1 MLARLVDD
9 LIKNPIFRQGF
20 RPQITPVNNNGNLK
34 FLKVVCRNDSE
45 VFSADGSQ
53 IRCSFVQ
60 ETGAY
65 SILDNPYSDS
75 DVSHLSLNSLGK
87 FLASL
92 SGSENNVITVFA
104 LPDFLSP
111 QNGRV
116 KVKPYRLEPLPAGVN
131 KMVWHTAMAQD
142 AGLVVLT
149 NDSKVYLFDLLKPTS
164 KPQLAVDLTKS
175 PSFSAETASSL
186 SFGSEASLSGALTLY
201 ITTNTGRIFA
211 LYPFINN
218 LANIATTQSSVKN
231 AVNDTKVILQKVEK
245 DLGTMNI
252 NEAVDKRPL
261 WHSIFGQ
268 YTFYSSLWAQIA
280 DGNPLKVE
288 KRRKSGLKLEE
299 LAILG
304 VKLPHGFTPEVQGPF
319 FSSKK
324 LNNICDIAHLSSN
337 ENLSYLM
344 TASIEDNRVKLDY
357 FVQLLPMIMKFGN
370 SEQRFQLQ
378 PKKDANIPETRV
390 KEPKPRGYAKPKRG
404 FGFVDLD
411 DVPSS
416 LPAPSN
422 TDITSNNFD
431 LEHTYWSENFVSITR
446 VGGRT
451 ILEPVIGA
459 SLTTHNSGLCYIL
472 RLPRKL
478 LISTNTKWPDFISR
492 KIELDGKPLP
502 IPSDNLVEISSRED
516 IVSCSYVNDKVDSN
530 LGAVVSLSNSSSE
543 NLKVVEIE
551 KQAMALR
558 ESTPVNQMPKEV
570 PKRTISYKSPIL
582 QQEPFSQLESEIQVL
597 KSHIADFS
605 GLNVPKNE
613 LKNADGS
620 TLKSLSEVSLK
631 VVEKTIRMT
640 AYAVNLKL
648 RIETDIVNLKNQ
660 IKLLT
665 ETQEQQDALSKAL
678 EASSTL
684 AKLEDKHEKLTGRIQ
699 ALEKKIDEAIRDLS
713 YKESM
718 PLSKEEKLWIR
729 EVNGINA
736 LLNNAGEDSLS
747 LKIENLKI
755 QVTSLSQSED
765 RANEHLTD
773 AEIQKRQNSIIL
785 AKLSLWLQ
793 NDLEK
798 LDEVKQSVSD
808 SIRRLRIK

>member
-20 RPQITPVNNNGNLK
+20 RPEITSGKNNVNLK
-34 FLKVVCRNDSE
+34 FLKVVCRNDNE
-45 VFSADGSQ
+45 AFSADGSQ
-53 IRCSFVQ
+53 IRCSYIQ
-60 ETGAY
+60 ESGSY

-75 DVSHLSLNSLGK
+75 DVSHLSLSSLGK

-92 SGSENNVITVFA
+92 SGNGNNVITVFA

-116 KVKPYRLEPLPAGVN
+116 KVKPHKLEPLPAGIN
-131 KMVWHTAMAQD
+131 KIVWHTAMAQD

-149 NDSKVYLFDLLKPTS
+149 NDSKIYLYDLLKPTS

-201 ITTNTGRIFA
+201 ITTNSGKIFA
-211 LYPFINN
+211 LYPFINS
-218 LANIATTQSSVKN
+218 LANIATTQSSVKI
-231 AVNDTKVILQKVEK
+231 VMNDTKDILQKVEK
-245 DLGTMNI
+245 DLSTMNI
-252 NEAVDKRPL
+252 NEAVKKRPL

-280 DGNPLKVE
+280 DGNPLKIE
-288 KRRKSGLKLEE
+288 KRRKSDLRFEE

-304 VKLPHGFTPEVQGPF
+304 VKLPHDFSPEVQGPF
-319 FSSKK
+319 FSSQG
-324 LNNICDIAHLSSN
+324 LNSISDIAHLSSN

-344 TASIEDNRVKLDY
+344 TATIDNNKVKLDY
-357 FVQLLPMIMKFGN
+357 FVQFLPMIMKFGN
-370 SEQRFQLQ
+370 SEQRFQPQ
-378 PKKDANIPETRV
+378 PKKDTNAPDPTT
-390 KEPKPRGYAKPKRG
+390 KEPKSRGYAKPKRG

-411 DVPSS
+411 DAPSS
-416 LPAPSN
+416 QPEPS
-422 TDITSNNFD
+422 DVEITRNNFD
-431 LEHTYWSENFVSITR
+431 LEQAYWSENFVNITR
-446 VGGRT
+446 VGRRT
-451 ILEPVIGA
+451 ILEPAIGA
-459 SLTTHNSGLCYIL
+459 SLTTYNSGQCYIL

-478 LISTNTKWPDFISR
+478 LISTNTEWPDFISR
-492 KIELDGKPLP
+492 KIELDGKRLP
-502 IPSDNLVEISSRED
+502 IPSDNLTEISSRED
-516 IVSCSYVNDKVDSN
+516 IISCSYVNDKIDSN
-530 LGAVVSLSNSSSE
+530 WGAVVSLSNSYSE
-543 NLKVVEIE
+543 NLKVVGIE
-551 KQAMALR
+551 KQAMVLR
-558 ESTPVNQMPKEV
+558 ESTPMNQAPQEEPKGPV
-570 PKRTISYKSPIL
+570 SYKLPIL

-597 KSHIADFS
+597 KSHIANFS
-605 GLNVPKNE
+605 GLSVPKNV

-620 TLKSLSEVSLK
+620 TLKSISEVSLK
-631 VVEKTIRMT
+631 VIEKTIRIT
-640 AYAVNLKL
+640 AHAVNLKL
-648 RIETDIVNLKNQ
+648 RIETDIANLKNQ

-665 ETQEQQDALSKAL
+665 ETKEQQDSLSKAL

-684 AKLEDKHEKLTGRIQ
+684 AKLEDRNEKLTGRIQ
-699 ALEKKIDEAIRDLS
+699 ALEKKIDEAIRQLS

-736 LLNNAGEDSLS
+736 LLNNAGEDSLT
-747 LKIENLKI
+747 LKIEDLKV
-755 QVTSLSQSED
+755 QVTALSQSED
-765 RANEHLTD
+765 SANEHLTD

-785 AKLSLWLQ
+785 AKLSWWLQ

-798 LDEVKQSVSD
+798 LDEVKQSVTD
-808 SIRRLRIK
+808 CIRRLRI

>member
-20 RPQITPVNNNGNLK
+20 RPELTSGKNSVNLK
-34 FLKVVCRNDSE
+34 FLKVVCRNDTE

-53 IRCSFVQ
+53 IRCSYIQ
-60 ETGAY
+60 ESGSY

-75 DVSHLSLNSLGK
+75 DVSHLSLSSLGK

-92 SGSENNVITVFA
+92 SGNGNNVITVFA

-116 KVKPYRLEPLPAGVN
+116 KVKPLKLEPLPAGIN
-131 KMVWHTAMAQD
+131 KIIWHTAMAQD
-142 AGLVVLT
+142 TGLVVLT
-149 NDSKVYLFDLLKPTS
+149 NDSKIYLYDLLKPTS

-201 ITTNTGRIFA
+201 ITTNSGKIFA

-218 LANIATTQSSVKN
+218 LANIATTQSSVKI
-231 AVNDTKVILQKVEK
+231 VMNDTKDILQKVEK
-245 DLGTMNI
+245 DLSTMNI
-252 NEAVDKRPL
+252 NEAVNKRPL

-280 DGNPLKVE
+280 DGNPLKIE
-288 KRRKSGLKLEE
+288 KRRKSDLRLEE

-304 VKLPHGFTPEVQGPF
+304 VKLPHDFSPEVQGPL
-319 FSSKK
+319 FSSQG
-324 LNNICDIAHLSSN
+324 LNNISDIAHLSNN

-344 TASIEDNRVKLDY
+344 TATIENNKVKLDY
-357 FVQLLPMIMKFGN
+357 FVQFLPMIMKFGN

-378 PKKDANIPETRV
+378 PKKDTNA
-390 KEPKPRGYAKPKRG
+390 PKPTSNKSRGYAKPKRG

-411 DVPSS
+411 DAPSS
-416 LPAPSN
+416 QPEPS
-422 TDITSNNFD
+422 DAEITTNNFD
-431 LEHTYWSENFVSITR
+431 LEHTYWSKNFVNITR
-446 VGGRT
+446 VGSRA

-459 SLTTHNSGLCYIL
+459 SLTTYNSGQCYIL

-478 LISTNTKWPDFISR
+478 LICTNTEWPDFISR

-502 IPSDNLVEISSRED
+502 IPSDNLTEISSRED
-516 IVSCSYVNDKVDSN
+516 IISCSYVNDKIDSN
-530 LGAVVSLSNSSSE
+530 WGAVVSLSKSSSE
-543 NLKVVEIE
+543 NLKVVGIE
-551 KQAMALR
+551 KQPMVLR
-558 ESTPVNQMPKEV
+558 ESTPMNQAPQEE
-570 PKRTISYKSPIL
+570 PKRSVSYKFPIL

-597 KSHIADFS
+597 KSHIANIS
-605 GLNVPKNE
+605 GLSVPKNV

-620 TLKSLSEVSLK
+620 TLKSLSEASLK
-631 VVEKTIRMT
+631 VIEKTIRIT
-640 AYAVNLKL
+640 AHAVNLKL
-648 RIETDIVNLKNQ
+648 RIETDIANLKNQ

-665 ETQEQQDALSKAL
+665 ETKEQQDALSKAL

-684 AKLEDKHEKLTGRIQ
+684 VKLEDRHEKLTERIQ
-699 ALEKKIDEAIRDLS
+699 ALEKKIDEAIRQLS

-736 LLNNAGEDSLS
+736 LLINTGEDSLA
-747 LKIENLKI
+747 LKIEDLKV
-755 QVTSLSQSED
+755 QVTALSQNEHS
-765 RANEHLTD
+765 ANEHLTD

-798 LDEVKQSVSD
+798 LDEVKQSVTD
-808 SIRRLRIK
+808 CIRRLRI